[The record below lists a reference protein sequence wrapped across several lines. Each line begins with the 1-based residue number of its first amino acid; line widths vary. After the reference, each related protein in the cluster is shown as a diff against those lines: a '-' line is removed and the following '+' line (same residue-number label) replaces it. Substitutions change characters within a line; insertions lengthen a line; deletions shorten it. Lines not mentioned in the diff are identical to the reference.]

1 MTKYRGYYIDHV
13 VFNSKKDID
22 EHVKNELIAGIKKYI
37 KLMFAP
43 SSSRYSDAEI
53 MKLSSWISDKEKVLH
68 DEFGMSYDEIENL
81 EYAD

>member
-1 MTKYRGYYIDHV
+1 
-13 VFNSKKDID
+13 
-22 EHVKNELIAGIKKYI
+22 
-37 KLMFAP
+37 MFAP